1 MPKRWF
7 IRTAVLF
14 ASVLLTACAS
24 DKVPAETALKA
35 AESAVSATVAE
46 AAKYVP
52 DEAKALQDSL
62 NSLKDSF
69 AKGEYKTVLTGA
81 PDLTAKAKAL
91 ADAAVAKK
99 ADLTKGWADVS
110 GGLPKVLEAIQGR
123 VAILSKA
130 KTLPANMDK
139 AAVES
144 AKSGVESMNQA
155 WADAQASFSAGN
167 LADALAKANALKS
180 QAAEIMTKLG
190 MQVPAALK
198 S

>member
-1 MPKRWF
+1 MVKRWCAL
-7 IRTAVLF
+7 TMVLV
-14 ASVLLTACAS
+14 ASVLLSACAS

-35 AESAVSATVAE
+35 AESAVNATVAE
-46 AAKYVP
+46 ASKYMP

-69 AKGEYKTVLTGA
+69 TKGDYKTVLAGA
-81 PDLTAKAKAL
+81 PDLTAKTKAL
-91 ADAAVAKK
+91 ADAAAAKK
-99 ADLTKGWADVS
+99 ADLTKSWADVS

-123 VAILSKA
+123 VDILSKA
-130 KTLPANMDK
+130 KTLPANLDK
-139 AAVES
+139 TAVDG
-144 AKSGVESMNQA
+144 AKTGLESMNKA

-167 LADALAKANALKS
+167 LADALAKANALKG

>member
-7 IRTAVLF
+7 IRAAVLF

-81 PDLTAKAKAL
+81 PDLTAKATAL
-91 ADAAVAKK
+91 ADAAAAKK

-110 GGLPKVLEAIQGR
+110 GGLPQVLEAIQGR

>member
-69 AKGEYKTVLTGA
+69 AKAEYKTVLTGA

-91 ADAAVAKK
+91 ADAAAAKK

>member
-1 MPKRWF
+1 MVKRWCAL
-7 IRTAVLF
+7 TLVVF
-14 ASVLLTACAS
+14 ASVLLSACAS
-24 DKVPAETALKA
+24 EKVPAETALKA
-35 AESAVSATVAE
+35 AEGAVNATVAE
-46 AAKYVP
+46 ASKYVP

-69 AKGEYKTVLTGA
+69 AKGEYKAVLAGA
-81 PDLTAKAKAL
+81 PDLTAKTKAL
-91 ADAAVAKK
+91 ADAAAAKK
-99 ADLTKGWADVS
+99 ADLTKSWADIS

-123 VAILSKA
+123 VDILSKA
-130 KTLPANMDK
+130 KTLPANLDK
-139 AAVES
+139 TAVDG
-144 AKSGVESMNQA
+144 AKTGLESMNKA

-167 LADALAKANALKS
+167 LADALAKANALKG

>member
-7 IRTAVLF
+7 MRTAVLL

>member
-1 MPKRWF
+1 MVKRWC
-7 IRTAVLF
+7 VLNVVVF
-14 ASVLLTACAS
+14 ATVFLSACAS

-46 AAKYVP
+46 ASKYVP

-62 NSLKDSF
+62 SSLKDSF
-69 AKGEYKTVLTGA
+69 AKGDYKTVLAGA
-81 PDLTAKAKAL
+81 SNLTAQTKAL
-91 ADAAVAKK
+91 ADAAAAKK
-99 ADLTKGWADVS
+99 ADLTKNWTDVS
-110 GGLPKVLEAIQGR
+110 EGLPKVIEAIQGR
-123 VAILSKA
+123 VEILSKS
-130 KTLPANMDK
+130 KKLPANVEK
-139 AAVES
+139 TAVDS
-144 AKSGVESMNQA
+144 AKTGLESMNKA

-190 MQVPAALK
+190 MQVPEALK

>member
-1 MPKRWF
+1 MVKRWCAL
-7 IRTAVLF
+7 TMVVF
-14 ASVLLTACAS
+14 AGVLLSACAS

-35 AESAVSATVAE
+35 AESAVNATVAE
-46 AAKYVP
+46 ASKYVP

-69 AKGEYKTVLTGA
+69 TKGDYKTVLAGA
-81 PDLTAKAKAL
+81 PELTAKTKAL
-91 ADAAVAKK
+91 ADAAAAKK
-99 ADLTKGWADVS
+99 ADLTKSWADVS

-123 VAILSKA
+123 VDILSKA
-130 KTLPANMDK
+130 KTLPANLDK
-139 AAVES
+139 TAVDG
-144 AKSGVESMNQA
+144 AKTGLESMNKA

-167 LADALAKANALKS
+167 LADALAKANALKG

-190 MQVPAALK
+190 MQVPTALK

>member
-1 MPKRWF
+1 MVKRWCAL
-7 IRTAVLF
+7 TMVVF
-14 ASVLLTACAS
+14 ASVLLSACAS

-35 AESAVSATVAE
+35 AEGAVNTTVAE
-46 AAKYVP
+46 ASKYVP

-62 NSLKDSF
+62 NSLKDNF
-69 AKGEYKTVLTGA
+69 AKGEYKAVLAGA
-81 PDLTAKAKAL
+81 PDLTAKTKAL
-91 ADAAVAKK
+91 ADAAAAKK
-99 ADLTKGWADVS
+99 ADLTKSWADVS

-123 VAILSKA
+123 VDILSKA
-130 KTLPANMDK
+130 KTLPANLDK
-139 AAVES
+139 TAVDG
-144 AKSGVESMNQA
+144 AKTGLESMNKA

-180 QAAEIMTKLG
+180 QAAEMMTKLG

>member
-7 IRTAVLF
+7 MRTAVLL

-62 NSLKDSF
+62 NGLKDSF

-91 ADAAVAKK
+91 ADAAAAKK